1 MVISSNKMQL
11 KLLGLPPIDTLE
23 DFSSHTHLSKGL
35 IYRLSKFSDKNYVT
49 YTLPKK
55 TGGGRI
61 IAQPSAVLKALQ
73 SWILRHILD
82 RLAVSPA
89 CKGFERKTSIL
100 DNAKPHIGALA
111 LMCLDL
117 DDFFPSIKV
126 NQVWAVFR
134 VLGYNER
141 IAAVLASL
149 CTYNGSLPQGSPA
162 SPKLSNLVSLRLDAR
177 LLGYVG
183 IRGIIYTRYADDL
196 SFSSLSYPQLAKAYS
211 FIRRI
216 IESEGFSLNK
226 NKTRFAG
233 AARQH
238 KITGLIV
245 NDKQAGIG
253 RVWLRKIRSEIKH
266 ICKHPKNDVPDD
278 SVERIIGLLSFVK
291 SVDEIRYS
299 MLAKYIMKLKSK
311 FPDSGVSLLLNS

>member
-23 DFSSHTHLSKGL
+23 DFSLHTHLSKGL
-35 IYRLSKFSDKNYVT
+35 IYRLSKFSDKNYLT
-49 YTLPKK
+49 YELPKK
-55 TGGGRI
+55 TGGSRI
-61 IAQPSAVLKALQ
+61 IAQPSAELKAVQ

-82 RLAVSPA
+82 KLVVSPA
-89 CKGFERKTSIL
+89 CKGFEQNTSIL
-100 DNAKPHIGALA
+100 DNAKPHVGALA

-117 DDFFPSIKV
+117 EDFFPSIKI
-126 NQVWAVFR
+126 NQVWSVFH
-134 VLGYNER
+134 VLGYNKR

-149 CTYNGSLPQGSPA
+149 CTYKGSLPQGSPA

-216 IESEGFSLNK
+216 IESEGFSLNN
-226 NKTRFAG
+226 NKTRFSG

-253 RVWLRKIRSEIKH
+253 RVWLRKIRSEINY
-266 ICKHPKNDVPDD
+266 ICRHSKTNVPDG
-278 SVERIIGLLSFVK
+278 SVERIIGLLSFVR

-299 MLAKYIMKLKSK
+299 VLVQYIAKLKSK
-311 FPDSGVSLLLNS
+311 FPESGASLLLNS